1 MRRRV
6 IRRAAKWCGGVA
18 ARGRALSTPVNMR
31 RIGVLMAT
39 VQSDTDAQARLV
51 ALRQALQELG
61 WIDGRNALIEYRWA
75 GTDLDLMRAYAAEL
89 VGLTPD
95 VILAHS
101 PPGIMAAQ
109 RQTRTVPLVFV
120 MVPAPVEI
128 GLVASLTRPGG
139 NITGLTHF
147 ETAMAG
153 KWLETLR
160 EISPSLSCVAFLLHQ
175 EHPAWS
181 GYARTIAAAAAS
193 FGVAVSPAAARDN
206 VDIERALE
214 TFPRR
219 PEGGLLVLPD
229 NFTQVHRE
237 LIIALAARYRLPAI
251 YPFRYFPASGGLISY
266 GVDTIDVFRRA
277 ATYIDRILK
286 GANPGDLPVQT
297 PVQFE
302 LVINLRTAN
311 ALGLTI
317 SPTLLARA
325 DEVIE

>member
-1 MRRRV
+1 MRRREF
-6 IRRAAKWCGGVA
+6 IAGLGVAWPLA
-18 ARGRALSTPVNMR
+18 ARGQQSGQMR
-31 RIGVLMAT
+31 RVGVLMAT
-39 VQSDTDAQARLV
+39 VQDDPDAQARLA

-61 WIDGRNALIEYRWA
+61 WTDGRNVLVDYRWA
-75 GTDLDLMRAYAAEL
+75 GTDLDRMRAYAAEL
-89 VGLTPD
+89 VALTPD

-128 GLVASLTRPGG
+128 GLVASLTHPGG

-153 KWLETLR
+153 KWLEILR
-160 EISPSLSCVAFLLHQ
+160 EISPGLTRVAFLLHP
-175 EHPAWS
+175 EHPAWA
-181 GYARTIAAAAAS
+181 GYASMIEAAAS
-193 FGVAVSPAAARDN
+193 SFGIAVSPAGARDA
-206 VDIERALE
+206 VGIERALE
-214 TFPRR
+214 AFAREPN
-219 PEGGLLVLPD
+219 GGLMVLPD

-266 GVDTIDVFRRA
+266 GVDTTDVFRRA
-277 ATYIDRILK
+277 ATYIDRILR
-286 GANPGDLPVQT
+286 GANAGDLPVQA
-297 PVQFE
+297 PVKFE
-302 LVINLRTAN
+302 LVVNLKTAR
-311 ALGLTI
+311 AHGITI
-317 SPTLLARA
+317 PATFLLRA

>member
-1 MRRRV
+1 MRRREAIALLGSAAAWPLV
-6 IRRAAKWCGGVA
+6 ARAQHPGH
-18 ARGRALSTPVNMR
+18 MR

-39 VQSDTDAQARLV
+39 VQSDPDAQARLA

-61 WIDGRNALIEYRWA
+61 WTDGRNALIDYRWA
-75 GTDLDLMRAYAAEL
+75 GADLDLMRAYAAEL

-160 EISPSLSCVAFLLHQ
+160 EISPSLSRVAFLLHQ

-181 GYARTIAAAAAS
+181 GYARTIAEAAS
-193 FGVAVSPAAARDN
+193 ALGITVSPAAARDT
-206 VDIERALE
+206 VDIERALA
-214 TFPRR
+214 TFAREPK
-219 PEGGLLVLPD
+219 GGLLVLPD

-277 ATYIDRILK
+277 ATYIDRILR

-297 PVQFE
+297 PVTFE
-302 LVINLRTAN
+302 LVINLITAK

-317 SPTLLARA
+317 PPTLLTRA

>member
-1 MRRRV
+1 MRRREAIALLGSAAAWPLV
-6 IRRAAKWCGGVA
+6 ARAQHPGHV
-18 ARGRALSTPVNMR
+18 R

-39 VQSDTDAQARLV
+39 VQSDPDAQARLAV
-51 ALRQALQELG
+51 LRQALQELG
-61 WIDGRNALIEYRWA
+61 WSDGRNVLVDYRWA
-75 GTDLDLMRAYAAEL
+75 GTDPDRMLAYAAEL

-153 KWLETLR
+153 KWLEILR
-160 EISPSLSCVAFLLHQ
+160 EISPGVTRVAFLLHPQ
-175 EHPAWS
+175 HPAWA
-181 GYARTIAAAAAS
+181 GYASTIEAAAS
-193 FGVAVSPAAARDN
+193 SFGIGISPAGARDA
-206 VDIERALE
+206 VGIERALE
-214 TFPRR
+214 AFAREPN
-219 PEGGLLVLPD
+219 GGLMVLPD

-237 LIIALAARYRLPAI
+237 LIIALAARNRLPAI
-251 YPFRYFPASGGLISY
+251 YPFQYFAADGGLISY

-277 ATYIDRILK
+277 ATYIDRILR
-286 GANPGDLPVQT
+286 GANPGELPVQT
-297 PVQFE
+297 PVKFE
-302 LVINLRTAN
+302 LVVNLKTAT
-311 ALGLTI
+311 ALGIKIPETF
-317 SPTLLARA
+317 LLRA